1 MINKSDVT
9 NYGKQIVNYS
19 EEFNDEIKKMLG
31 LIDSINEIWN
41 GADALKYINIMKEKY
56 IVGLDE
62 IKSVVEEYGEYLKMV
77 PDTYA
82 AVDEVFSSK
91 NIEV

>member
-1 MINKSDVT
+1 M
-9 NYGKQIVNYS
+9 
-19 EEFNDEIKKMLG
+19 
-31 LIDSINEIWN
+31 
-41 GADALKYINIMKEKY
+41 ALKYINIMKEKY